1 MDIQELSPDQFPF
14 LLRQIEKPPKFLKYK
29 GQLPP
34 DSHKFLCVVGSR
46 THSSYGLNACKKII
60 SGLRGYP
67 IVIVSGMA
75 MGIDSVAH
83 ETALEAG
90 LKTIAIPGSGLNDD
104 VLYPVSKRPLAR
116 QIVASGG
123 VLISPFYNH
132 QVATDW
138 TFPVRNQVMAG
149 LSHAILIIEARR
161 DSGTM
166 ITARAAS
173 DYSRDLLAVPGSI
186 FSDLSQGVN
195 ELIRDG
201 ATAITCS
208 EDILEMLRLEANE
221 SSKSVIHPEF
231 DQQKKLAE
239 KEEQIIFK
247 SGKPKDC
254 KPDTVGRL
262 LLDSTLS
269 DNERALI
276 KCISSPRLRDEL
288 IEMLHIE
295 VSVLSG
301 LLVGLEL
308 RGIVYEQDGY
318 FVLK

>member
-1 MDIQELSPDQFPF
+1 MDIHELLPDQFPY
-14 LLRQIEKPPKFLKYK
+14 LLRQIEKPPKFLKYI

-34 DSHKFLCVVGSR
+34 DSYKFLCVVGSR
-46 THSSYGLNACKKII
+46 THSSYGLNACKKLI

-75 MGIDSVAH
+75 IGIDSIAH
-83 ETALEAG
+83 ETALEVG
-90 LKTIAIPGSGLNDD
+90 LKTIAVPGSGLNDD
-104 VLYPVSKRPLAR
+104 VLYPKLKRPLAK
-116 QIVASGG
+116 QIINSEGI
-123 VLISPFYNH
+123 LMSPFHNH

-173 DYSRDLLAVPGSI
+173 DYSRDLLAVPGSV

-208 EDILEMLRLEANE
+208 EDILEMLRLEVNE
-221 SSKSVIHPEF
+221 STKSIIHPDFSEQEKAAKKE
-231 DQQKKLAE
+231 QQTYLR
-239 KEEQIIFK
+239 
-247 SGKPKDC
+247 SGKPKSC
-254 KPDTVGRL
+254 KPDTVARF
-262 LLDSTLS
+262 LLDSTLT

-276 KCISSPRLRDEL
+276 KCMATPRLRDEL

-295 VSVLSG
+295 VSVLNG
-301 LLVGLEL
+301 LLVELEL
-308 RGIVYEQDGY
+308 RGIAYEQDGY